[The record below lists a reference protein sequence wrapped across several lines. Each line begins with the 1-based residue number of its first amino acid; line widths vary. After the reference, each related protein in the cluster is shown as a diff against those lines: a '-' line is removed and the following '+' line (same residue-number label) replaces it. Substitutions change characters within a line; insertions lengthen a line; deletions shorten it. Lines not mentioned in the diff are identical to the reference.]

1 MSILIIEDHA
11 DIVEIVE
18 HNLEREGFRLSVA
31 MDGESGLNKA
41 LQEPPVLVLLDLM
54 LPNMSGLEV
63 CRRLRESK
71 NTSHVPIIMLTAKGE
86 EKDIICGL
94 ELGADDYVTKPF
106 SPKELV
112 ARIKSVL
119 RRAGIKVGTS
129 SSQVIKVDGLEIDLA
144 RHSVHLNGESIKL
157 TLTEFRLL
165 HGLIEG
171 EGRIFTRDQLID
183 RVRGEDITIVDRN
196 IDVHISSLRRKLKDY
211 GARILT
217 IRGVGY
223 RFQE

>member
-41 LQEPPVLVLLDLM
+41 LQEPPDLVLLDLM